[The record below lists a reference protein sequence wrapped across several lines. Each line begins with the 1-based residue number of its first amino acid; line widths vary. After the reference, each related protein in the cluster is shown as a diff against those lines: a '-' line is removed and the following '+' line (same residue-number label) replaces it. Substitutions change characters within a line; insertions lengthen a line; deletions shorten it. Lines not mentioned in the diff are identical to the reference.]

1 MALDHRRILATA
13 LGRLRG
19 KIKYRPVV
27 FELLPEAFTLLQLQR
42 VVEALAGLRLHKQNF
57 RRLVENAGLVEGTG
71 AMETQTGGR
80 PAELHR
86 FRREVLRER
95 RSPGVSLPGSRSA
108 G

>member
-19 KIKYRPVV
+19 KLNYRPVV
-27 FELLPEAFTLLQLQR
+27 FELLPEEFTLLQLQG

-57 RRLVENAGLVEGTG
+57 RRLVERAGLVEGTG
-71 AMETQTGGR
+71 RHESSPRGR
-80 PAELHR
+80 PAELFR

-95 RSPGVSLPGSRSA
+95 PAPGVGLPRR
-108 G
+108 